1 MKNNRILMLV
11 SGFIFCLALSAQDPL
26 PRNGGSGG
34 QKPEMRQSVD
44 RQQITPQMRA
54 ERLAKQLGLTDE
66 EKTKVQALYE
76 KQNADRE
83 KLRSENPSL
92 DREQMRAKFDE
103 MRKNED
109 VEMAKILS
117 PESLKK
123 YQEYRKVQLEKMKQ
137 RMEGGGDGQRP
148 PRPQN

>member
-1 MKNNRILMLV
+1 MKNNRILMLAF
-11 SGFIFCLALSAQDPL
+11 GFIICLGLSAQNPTSG
-26 PRNGGSGG
+26 NGEPKGQRPEIKQGG
-34 QKPEMRQSVD
+34 E
-44 RQQITPQMRA
+44 RQQMTPQMRA

-83 KLRSENPSL
+83 KFRSENASL
-92 DREQMRAKFDE
+92 SREQMRAKFDE

-109 VEMAKILS
+109 AEMAKILS

-123 YQEYRKVQLEKMKQ
+123 YQDFRKEQMEKMKQ
-137 RMEGGGDGQRP
+137 RMEGGGDGQHP